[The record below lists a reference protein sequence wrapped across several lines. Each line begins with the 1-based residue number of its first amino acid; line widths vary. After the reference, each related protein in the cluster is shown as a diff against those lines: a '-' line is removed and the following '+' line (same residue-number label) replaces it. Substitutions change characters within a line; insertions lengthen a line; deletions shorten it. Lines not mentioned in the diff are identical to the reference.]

1 MKKIVV
7 EWFRYEKDGA
17 TCCRCGD
24 STEVVRR
31 VVEEIRATNGAISI
45 ELKENALGED
55 GIGLSNTVKV
65 NGKDIMDIL
74 GEKQR
79 VLTACPSCSDL
90 LGVETDCNSY
100 VYKGRIYDSLPGE
113 MLKEAIFREAF
124 GDDGATSATE

>member
-55 GIGLSNTVKV
+55 GIGLSNTVKI

-74 GEKQR
+74 G
-79 VLTACPSCSDL
+79 
-90 LGVETDCNSY
+90 
-100 VYKGRIYDSLPGE
+100 
-113 MLKEAIFREAF
+113 
-124 GDDGATSATE
+124 